1 MRIAHKG
8 GEIIRNSRILMAGAA
23 ILAALGIAACGSSP
37 TKAATSSAGTA
48 SPTSAGPASAGAP
61 SAVSLPANIRSAG
74 VITVGSELTVPP
86 MIFFES
92 NGTTMSG
99 INYDLAQAM
108 SSYLGVAIKF
118 KQYAFPGLQPALEA
132 GKIDAIFDAINDTKQ
147 REQQFN
153 FIDYVSAGNALLLQ
167 AGNPNSIQSL
177 SDMCGHTIATV
188 SGSVQIA
195 LVQTASTTCTAKGAK
210 PITISQYQ
218 SAATARLQVQTG
230 KVTAFIGN
238 APVLL
243 YLAKTAGNGKTFD
256 AIAIQGQPSYYGIAV
271 AKSDTTLLNALLAA
285 VNHTIADGTYQQVLA
300 KYGLSSI
307 GLPKAVV
314 NAAAS

>member
-1 MRIAHKG
+1 M
-8 GEIIRNSRILMAGAA
+8 IRNSRTVMAGVAL
-23 ILAALGIAACGSSP
+23 LAALGMAACGSSS
-37 TKAATSSAGTA
+37 TQASSTSGGAA
-48 SPTSAGPASAGAP
+48 SPTSTSGSEASP
-61 SAVSLPANIRSAG
+61 SSTVSLPASIRTAG
-74 VITVGSELTVPP
+74 AITVGSELTVPP
-86 MIFFES
+86 MIFFEA

-99 INYDLAQAM
+99 IDYDLAQAM
-108 SSYLGVAIKF
+108 SGYLGVPIKF

-167 AGNPNSIQSL
+167 ANNPDGIQSL
-177 SDMCGHTIATV
+177 ADMCGHDMATV

-195 LVQTASTTCTAKGAK
+195 LVQTASNACTAKGDK

-238 APVLL
+238 GPVLL

-256 AIAIQGQPSYYGIAV
+256 AIPIPGPPSYYGIAV
-271 AKSDTTLLNALLAA
+271 AKSNTALLNALLAA
-285 VNHTIADGTYQQVLA
+285 VNHTITDGAYQKVLA
-300 KYGLSSI
+300 KYGLSAI

-314 NAAAS
+314 NGATS

>member
-1 MRIAHKG
+1 MM
-8 GEIIRNSRILMAGAA
+8 RNSRTLMAGAA
-23 ILAALGIAACGSSP
+23 LLGALGMAACGSSP
-37 TKAATSSAGTA
+37 TKAVSSGAATAN
-48 SPTSAGPASAGAP
+48 PTSTGAP
-61 SAVSLPANIRSAG
+61 STISLPASIRSAG
-74 VITVGSELTVPP
+74 AITVGSELTVPP

-99 INYDLAQAM
+99 IDYDLAQAM

-177 SDMCGHTIATV
+177 SDMCGHTMATV

-195 LVQTASTTCTAKGAK
+195 LVQAASTTCTAKGGK

-271 AKSDTTLLNALLAA
+271 AKSNTTLLNALLAA
-285 VNHTIADGTYQQVLA
+285 VNHTIADGAYQKVLA

-314 NAAAS
+314 NGATS